1 MAFKMKGFSG
11 FTQKNEP
18 KQQYPQSNIEFK
30 ETDNTSEKEWE
41 WVHMLPS
48 EKEKWNYDFKT
59 WAGQIWTE
67 MLPSEKE
74 EFNYDFQVW
83 LNTPSSKKEKL

>member
-1 MAFKMKGFSG
+1 
-11 FTQKNEP
+11 
-18 KQQYPQSNIEFK
+18 
-30 ETDNTSEKEWE
+30 
-41 WVHMLPS
+41 MLPS